1 MEDNAERGIEFWT
14 MQETDTP
21 PSSSPASSVHSQYCE
36 LLGVRQPCGAKA
48 FEQPGGKLAS
58 ACAKAEATDAAV

>member
-1 MEDNAERGIEFWT
+1 